1 MSELRLEHWTIPT
14 APLGAE
20 NPLPSFERPH
30 HQPFLTGDLEQDR
43 AAGYVPDYLPYT
55 MQDGYTRQRQPTPQP
70 VAVLENETLRATFLL
85 EWGAR
90 LWSLVH
96 KPTGR
101 ELLYVNPMLQPGN
114 LAMRNAWFSGGVEW
128 NMGVIAHTPFTC
140 SPLFA
145 ARLITPDG
153 TPVLRLYEWE
163 RIRQAAYQIDAYL
176 PDGSPVLY
184 VRVRLVNPF
193 DHPLPIYWWSNIAVP
208 EAEDVR
214 VLVPADSAYRYALS
228 VADMQTV
235 PIPLVDNEDVT
246 YTTRFKRAADYFFHI
261 PQGQRPW
268 ITALDGRGT
277 GLLQVSTARLYGR
290 KLFLW
295 GTGQGGKRWQE
306 WLNGPDHNYLE
317 IQAGLAPTQLEYAI
331 MPPRAEWSW
340 LEGYGLINADER
352 QVHSADWG
360 QARQEVERQLEQI
373 APHTAFEAEYAR
385 GEVWKDQPPT
395 EIFQR
400 GSEWGALELER
411 RQAAG
416 EPPFA
421 SAALDF
427 GAAMSSR
434 TLPWLTLLKTAQFPA
449 TDELTAGL
457 LVQAEW
463 RELLEAAVARSSDA
477 GWEAGLHLGIM
488 RLHIG
493 DRAGARAAWE
503 ASLAQQRSPWTL
515 RNLAVLARQDQH
527 WDQASEYYLEAQRLR
542 PDLLPL
548 LVETARTLIDAGR
561 AESFLAL
568 LDNLPEAMQKH
579 GRIQLLEIEAALVT
593 GDIERAGQRF
603 TDGFEIV
610 DYREGDEILTE
621 LWDRYHLQRIS
632 RDEHAAIDDALMQR
646 VHREHPL
653 PNAYDFR
660 MKT

>member
-1 MSELRLEHWTIPT
+1 M
-14 APLGAE
+14 
-20 NPLPSFERPH
+20 
-30 HQPFLTGDLEQDR
+30 
-43 AAGYVPDYLPYT
+43 
-55 MQDGYTRQRQPTPQP
+55 
-70 VAVLENETLRATFLL
+70 
-85 EWGAR
+85 
-90 LWSLVH
+90 H

-101 ELLYVNPMLQPGN
+101 ELLYVNPMLQPAN

-145 ARLITPDG
+145 ARLNTPDG

-317 IQAGLAPTQLEYAI
+317 IQAGLAPTQLEYAT

-373 APHTAFEAEYAR
+373 APTLLLKRSTPAAKCGKTNRQQTSSSAA
-385 GEVWKDQPPT
+385 PN
-395 EIFQR
+395 
-400 GSEWGALELER
+400 GAL
-411 RQAAG
+411 
-416 EPPFA
+416 
-421 SAALDF
+421 
-427 GAAMSSR
+427 
-434 TLPWLTLLKTAQFPA
+434 W
-449 TDELTAGL
+449 
-457 LVQAEW
+457 
-463 RELLEAAVARSSDA
+463 
-477 GWEAGLHLGIM
+477 
-488 RLHIG
+488 
-493 DRAGARAAWE
+493 
-503 ASLAQQRSPWTL
+503 
-515 RNLAVLARQDQH
+515 N
-527 WDQASEYYLEAQRLR
+527 
-542 PDLLPL
+542 
-548 LVETARTLIDAGR
+548 
-561 AESFLAL
+561 
-568 LDNLPEAMQKH
+568 
-579 GRIQLLEIEAALVT
+579 
-593 GDIERAGQRF
+593 
-603 TDGFEIV
+603 
-610 DYREGDEILTE
+610 
-621 LWDRYHLQRIS
+621 
-632 RDEHAAIDDALMQR
+632 
-646 VHREHPL
+646 
-653 PNAYDFR
+653 
-660 MKT
+660 